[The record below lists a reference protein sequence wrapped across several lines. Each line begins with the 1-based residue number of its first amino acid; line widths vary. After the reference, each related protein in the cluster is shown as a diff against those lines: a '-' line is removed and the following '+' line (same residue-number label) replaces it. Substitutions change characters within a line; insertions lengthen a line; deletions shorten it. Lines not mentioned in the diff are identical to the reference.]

1 MVPRKSTGLKWVRI
15 FDQDFCFWQLSRLFV
30 CAFLWPQ
37 HGLQPPQ
44 TCSRQMNVATLLS
57 WMLQMSRV
65 RATRATERM
74 REMLAENGPCSE
86 LTSSRV
92 PLPLNPAVLLEGLL
106 PQVGYSSAGSE
117 TVLCCHAWLCI
128 QQNRVL

>member
-1 MVPRKSTGLKWVRI
+1 
-15 FDQDFCFWQLSRLFV
+15 
-30 CAFLWPQ
+30 
-37 HGLQPPQ
+37 
-44 TCSRQMNVATLLS
+44 
-57 WMLQMSRV
+57 MSRV

-106 PQVGYSSAGSE
+106 PQV
-117 TVLCCHAWLCI
+117 
-128 QQNRVL
+128 